1 MLFSKFDQPREV
13 EIPEFEL
20 PTKSPKSRQPCM
32 NHVLEHV
39 ASIEWNHWNEVGKPE
54 KNVDP
59 HDPEQEVDKE
69 EQAFFPDQVTKP

>member
-1 MLFSKFDQPREV
+1 
-13 EIPEFEL
+13 
-20 PTKSPKSRQPCM
+20 M

-39 ASIEWNHWNEVGKPE
+39 ASIKRNHWNEVGKPE